1 MLYTMNLNLNLN
13 RYLYLDD
20 LYIYILTIL
29 PFQIFFYITETL
41 IPSLITSPPDVET
54 LRIYITLPLYHNFTN
69 ICHYKTLQGAFCK
82 AFISLKEEARHII
95 SLWWSESPTYY
106 FERLVRIYKAVMLEF
121 LKDSVQNKVI
131 I

>member
-1 MLYTMNLNLNLN
+1 MNLDLNLN

-29 PFQIFFYITETL
+29 PFQVFHFITEIL
-41 IPSLITSPPDVET
+41 LPSLINSGLPPDVET
-54 LRIYITLPLYHNFTN
+54 LRIYLTLPLYHNFTN
-69 ICHYKTLQGAFCK
+69 LCYYKSLQGVFCK
-82 AFISLKEEARHII
+82 AFINLKEEARHII
-95 SLWWSESPTYY
+95 SLWWSETPTYY